1 MADDERLVREVE
13 AHRRALAFDVNL
25 CHACGKS
32 WPCLARRLSDRLA
45 ASEQEAARLGA
56 ALRHYGQHD
65 EACHIARCQYDE
77 QQNVLPGSHC
87 GCGGPRRRDGPGGR
101 AGGAATRGGG
111 VDGQSQASD

>member
-1 MADDERLVREVE
+1 MMADRLDEIRTRADAATSGPWGVWTSMDNAAFI
-13 AHRRALAFDVNL
+13 AH
-25 CHACGKS
+25 
-32 WPCLARRLSDRLA
+32 ARSDIPYLLDRLA

-87 GCGGPRRRDGPGGR
+87 GCGLLQALGATTAPEAER
-101 AGGAATRGGG
+101 AGPDGGAG
-111 VDGQSQASD
+111 

>member
-87 GCGGPRRRDGPGGR
+87 GCGLLQALGATTATEAEHAGPD
-101 AGGAATRGGG
+101 GGAG
-111 VDGQSQASD
+111 

>member
-56 ALRHYGQHD
+56 TTAP
-65 EACHIARCQYDE
+65 EAE
-77 QQNVLPGSHC
+77 
-87 GCGGPRRRDGPGGR
+87 R
-101 AGGAATRGGG
+101 AGPPREGAE
-111 VDGQSQASD
+111 